1 MTTLTAR
8 HLLGAY
14 LLGATL
20 VACHSTARE
29 DAFLATR
36 VPVARLD
43 SVLRAADNMRLP
55 LADARA
61 LLEVAPDIG
70 VASPP
75 PHDTMTIGEIL
86 QQLDSLVAVMVVD
99 KSFLPK
105 NPDLE
110 RYQDFISLTF
120 AYRNRGT
127 KSIQAFQGD
136 VSFLDASGDTIYSAH
151 LKVDGPIGPGKTR
164 REPGRIIR
172 YDPFR
177 PGHQR
182 LRSTP
187 LGKLTVVW
195 QPSDAVFTDGS
206 RLSLVSVEP

>member
-75 PHDTMTIGEIL
+75 PHDTMTIAEIL
-86 QQLDSLVAVMVVD
+86 SWARTEHARKQRAAA
-99 KSFLPK
+99 
-105 NPDLE
+105 E
-110 RYQDFISLTF
+110 TTAAAAAR
-120 AYRNRGT
+120 
-127 KSIQAFQGD
+127 
-136 VSFLDASGDTIYSAH
+136 
-151 LKVDGPIGPGKTR
+151 R
-164 REPGRIIR
+164 REIGRASCR
-172 YDPFR
+172 ER
-177 PGHQR
+177 
-182 LRSTP
+182 
-187 LGKLTVVW
+187 V
-195 QPSDAVFTDGS
+195 
-206 RLSLVSVEP
+206 

>member
-1 MTTLTAR
+1 MRSAFPLA
-8 HLLGAY
+8 A
-14 LLGATL
+14 L
-20 VACHSTARE
+20 VLCALHHSTPA
-29 DAFLATR
+29 
-36 VPVARLD
+36 VAQETPTER
-43 SVLRAADNMRLP
+43 SAAADVIRRMN
-55 LADARA
+55 
-61 LLEVAPDIG
+61 
-70 VASPP
+70 
-75 PHDTMTIGEIL
+75 
-86 QQLDSLVAVMVVD
+86 
-99 KSFLPK
+99 
-105 NPDLE
+105 DLE

-120 AYRNRGT
+120 AYKNQGT

-151 LKVDGPIGPGKTR
+151 LKVDGPIAPGKTR

-187 LGKLTVVW
+187 LAKLRVVW
-195 QPSDAVFTDGS
+195 QPNDAVFTDGS